1 VGSAYRQDAVCC
13 KRYNISAKHFSVH
26 GSVDE
31 DIFSEEQV
39 SALESLYSCATAFL
53 RGKVWLIN
61 GCRR

>member
-1 VGSAYRQDAVCC
+1 VKVGSAYRQDAVCC

-39 SALESLYSCATAFL
+39 SALELTLFMCHN
-53 RGKVWLIN
+53 IP
-61 GCRR
+61 

>member
-26 GSVDE
+26 GPVDE

-39 SALESLYSCATAFL
+39 SALKFTLFICHN
-53 RGKVWLIN
+53 IP
-61 GCRR
+61 